1 MGFDHLGDSLVT
13 KDGEKPTSEALA
25 GKEFVLVYF
34 SAHWCPPCRGFTP
47 QLAQWYENGG
57 KEKAEV
63 VFVSA
68 DQDQAGFD
76 SYFGEMPWVA
86 MPFGSTSPDGKN
98 GMPSV
103 GGYPTLVVLDG
114 EGNFLTDEA
123 RGDINP
129 DNVTFWDKDELAAR
143 AADKAAKA
151 AAVMARGQPLFDAAF
166 AKMDT
171 SGTGS
176 LSKAEVKAVLEKIL
190 PDMVP
195 PGAPID
201 DIMKQQL
208 DAIMEAADLN
218 SDGDISKE
226 EGWKFLAEQVF
237 SGVEDQ
243 SSGQIDQLVG
253 TIEEFI
259 NTKL

>member
-1 MGFDHLGDSLVT
+1 
-13 KDGEKPTSEALA
+13 
-25 GKEFVLVYF
+25 
-34 SAHWCPPCRGFTP
+34 
-47 QLAQWYENGG
+47 
-57 KEKAEV
+57 V